1 MSSKKKAQQK
11 GQIIPNGQAA
21 KLKKIVVDT
30 YRIVTIGVICLLVF
44 IGLNTHLNRMT
55 AEQLEDIMYLNQY
68 RIGSKTL
75 TAAVQSYAVTGDI
88 SFYNAYMKELN
99 EDKNRDI
106 AWAGL
111 KSNRLNESEWE
122 QLEHI
127 ASLSQGLVPLEE
139 ESMDKVSKGDT
150 DAAQNLVFGNDY
162 IETVQEITSATDR
175 CINNIQIR
183 LSADQNKFKV
193 IMILSLI
200 AFVGSF
206 VLIIKKIITAI
217 NFVTKELLDPI
228 EKVSDQLREFAQG
241 HFDNRL
247 DLTPDSSEVGIMV
260 ESIIFMKDNFRKMIS
275 EISEVLGE
283 MGNGNYNVTLNEDYV
298 GEFIAIK
305 DSLTQIINETRST
318 LSTIENAATE
328 IDSGSRQLAQAA
340 NDLAEGSTEQSGK
353 VMEVSEMISTMAKN
367 METTTKEAIETAR
380 ISKDAGR
387 SLQEGNSKMQELK
400 EAIGEISTRSEE
412 IRTIISVIEDIARQT
427 NLLSLNASIEA
438 ARAGE
443 AGKGFAVVAEQVK
456 NLAEQSTK
464 AAGETTKL
472 IESTVVAVDKGI
484 SIADETA
491 ENMDK
496 VMLGAK
502 LATDKMS
509 GMADTLQT
517 AEEQIQQINT
527 NIVKVADIV
536 DNNSA
541 SSEETAAV
549 SEQQTTQVQAMVEM
563 LSKFNI

>member
-241 HFDNRL
+241 HFDNKL

-472 IESTVVAVDKGI
+472 IESTVAAVDKGI

-496 VMLGAK
+496 VMLGTK

>member
-275 EISEVLGE
+275 EISEVLVE

>member
-1 MSSKKKAQQK
+1 MSTKKKAQQK
-11 GQIIPNGQAA
+11 SQIIPNGQAA
-21 KLKKIVVDT
+21 KLKKIIVDT
-30 YRIVTIGVICLLVF
+30 YSIVTIGVFFLVVF
-44 IGLNTHLNRMT
+44 IGLNTYLNHMT

-99 EDKNRDI
+99 EDKNRDV

-111 KSNRLNESEWE
+111 KSNRLSESEWE

-127 ASLSQGLVPLEE
+127 AELSQGLVPLEE
-139 ESMDKVSKGDT
+139 ESMDEVSKGNT
-150 DAAQNLVFGNDY
+150 AAAQNLVFGTDY
-162 IETVQEITSATDR
+162 IETVQEITSATDM

-183 LSADQNKFKV
+183 LSADQKKFKV

-200 AFVGSF
+200 TFVGSF
-206 VLIIKKIITAI
+206 ILIIKKIISAI
-217 NFVTKELLDPI
+217 NFSTKELLNPI
-228 EKVSDQLREFAQG
+228 KKVSDQLRELAQG
-241 HFDNRL
+241 HFDNKL
-247 DLTPDSSEVGIMV
+247 DLNPDSSEVGIMV
-260 ESIIFMKDNFRKMIS
+260 ESIIFMEGNFRKMIS

-283 MGNGNYNVTLNEDYV
+283 MGKGNYNVTLNENYV

-318 LSTIENAATE
+318 LSTIENVATE

-353 VMEVSEMISTMAKN
+353 VMEVSEMISTMAEN
-367 METTTKEAIETAR
+367 MGATTKEAIETAR
-380 ISKDAGR
+380 ISKDAGKT
-387 SLQEGNSKMQELK
+387 LQEGNLKMQELK
-400 EAIGEISTRSEE
+400 GAIGEISTRSEE
-412 IRTIISVIEDIARQT
+412 IRTIIAVIEDIARQT

-472 IESTVVAVDKGI
+472 IESTVAAVDKGI

-527 NIVKVADIV
+527 NIAKVANIV

>member
-472 IESTVVAVDKGI
+472 IESTVAAVDKGI

>member
-11 GQIIPNGQAA
+11 GQIIPNRQAA

>member
-241 HFDNRL
+241 HFDNKL

>member
-283 MGNGNYNVTLNEDYV
+283 MGKGNYNVTLNEDYV